1 MKHVFVLDEN
11 IPILAVEG
19 KDDQGNPDLTA
30 DDTIK
35 EIGRNCHRIAVSR
48 ELADRYWHRLKG
60 LERRGY
66 YGHEPLSY
74 FAQLVKNSDKVV
86 SPLGPAPDLP
96 AALRIKPDDVIIVQC
111 ALAAGA
117 ALVTTDRPLRDAI
130 TACPALGL
138 RVLSPAEALALAT
151 SA

>member
-35 EIGRNCHRIAVSR
+35 EIGRNCHRIAISR
-48 ELADRYWHRLKG
+48 ELADRYWHRVKG
-60 LERRGY
+60 FERSGY

-86 SPLGPAPDLP
+86 SPLGPPPDLP
-96 AALRIKPDDVIIVQC
+96 AALQINADDVIIVQC

-117 ALVTTDRPLRDAI
+117 ALVTTDQPLRDAI
-130 TACPALGL
+130 EACPALGL
-138 RVLSPAEALALAT
+138 TVLSPAEALALAA
-151 SA
+151 SV